1 MIILALMNQIPHVD
15 ALNLLMCA
23 IDSNNTNK
31 QKQNR
36 CPYMVV
42 QRPVFLKAWTRN
54 GVVISDKYMAV
65 ISDKCEAVFFNK
77 YHYFSQQ
84 NINKQKNYLWTLWM
98 GVIIHGKNGF
108 KNTFYV
114 IKITLTFDPII
125 YFLCPLILTI
135 YKKKVVIPS
144 ILWRRKTET
153 WTFWAWSPK
162 IAKGQTHI

>member
-1 MIILALMNQIPHVD
+1 MIILALMKKIPHMD

-23 IDSNNTNK
+23 IDSKNTNK

-36 CPYMVV
+36 CPYMDV
-42 QRPVFLKAWTRN
+42 QRPVFLKPWTRN

-65 ISDKCEAVFFNK
+65 ISDKCEAVIFNK

-84 NINKQKNYLWTLWM
+84 NINKQKNYFWTLWM

-114 IKITLTFDPII
+114 IKITLTFDPI
-125 YFLCPLILTI
+125 
-135 YKKKVVIPS
+135 KVVIQS

-153 WTFWAWSPK
+153 WTFWAWSPI
-162 IAKGQTHI
+162 IAKGQTHIWNHRYMQRWKKV